1 MTINVKETKDGFEI
15 SWDPDDPVESVFND
29 WTEDDFRA
37 AIFLQVEKVL
47 AGHTFEEGF
56 LEK

>member
-1 MTINVKETKDGFEI
+1 MQVIETEHGFDI
-15 SWDPDDPVESVFND
+15 TWDPDDPVEHVFND
-29 WTEDDFRA
+29 WTEEDFKRVILEEA
-37 AIFLQVEKVL
+37 ERVL